1 MKTVI
6 IGGVAGG
13 ASCAARLRR
22 LDEKAEIIM
31 LEKGEY
37 ISYANCGLP
46 YYIGDEIKSREL
58 LLVQTPEKMKAT
70 FNIDVRIKNEVTS
83 IDRAKKQVTVK
94 NISTGDIYIES
105 YDKLVISTGSSPV
118 VPPIKGIDLPNVFTL
133 WSIPD
138 TDEIKEFI
146 SKNNPKSVVVV
157 GAGFIGIEMAEN
169 LKFLG
174 MDVYVAE
181 MADQVIQPLDY
192 DMAQYAHRELN
203 EKGINLSL
211 GDGVDHF
218 TQVSDGV
225 EVALNSGSKLKADMV
240 ILAIG
245 VKPNGHLGVEA
256 GLKTNSRGGIIVDE
270 YLMTSDKDI
279 YAVGDVIEVK
289 DLITNS
295 PTMIP
300 LAGPANKQG
309 RMAADNICG
318 ARTKYEGTQ
327 GTAIVKV
334 FDLTVASTGHNEKM
348 LQAAGKKIHKDYE
361 VTLVGPKSHASY
373 YPGAL
378 NMAVKLIFDKQGKIL
393 GAQVVGFDKVDKIV
407 DVLAAAIRFKGTV
420 YDLKELEHAYAPP
433 FSSAKDAVN
442 LAGYTAQNILDGTI
456 ANILPRELETLD
468 MSKHLILDVR
478 EDFEVLAGK
487 INGSLNVPLSTIRER
502 LNEIDKS
509 KTIVTYC
516 AVGQRSYLAAR
527 ILKQNGYKV
536 LNLAGG
542 FPAYTVYYTDY
553 RVMCNVNEEKDL
565 KGSLGEMHENKYAA
579 SSTSS
584 DSAVI
589 YDAVEVIK
597 LDACGLQ
604 CPGPLL
610 KVFEKMKQLENGQ
623 VLETRASD
631 PGFPRDAQ
639 GWARNTGNTF
649 LESRKEGSE
658 YVVLIRKGKTGLV
671 HGAGVVSKAD
681 LPDDKT
687 MVVFSGDLDKAIASF
702 IIANGAAAMG
712 KKVTMFFTFW
722 GLNILRKPK
731 KVKVKKGFMEKMF
744 GAMMPRGVD
753 KLGLS
758 KMNMMGMGT
767 GMMKMIMR
775 KKNVAALSELMA
787 SAQKNGVK
795 MIACTMSMDVMGL
808 HQEELIDGIEYAGV
822 GTYLDAS
829 EQANMS
835 LFI

>member
-1 MKTVI
+1 M
-6 IGGVAGG
+6 
-13 ASCAARLRR
+13 
-22 LDEKAEIIM
+22 
-31 LEKGEY
+31 
-37 ISYANCGLP
+37 
-46 YYIGDEIKSREL
+46 
-58 LLVQTPEKMKAT
+58 
-70 FNIDVRIKNEVTS
+70 
-83 IDRAKKQVTVK
+83 
-94 NISTGDIYIES
+94 
-105 YDKLVISTGSSPV
+105 
-118 VPPIKGIDLPNVFTL
+118 
-133 WSIPD
+133 
-138 TDEIKEFI
+138 
-146 SKNNPKSVVVV
+146 

-181 MADQVIQPLDY
+181 MANQVIQPLDY

-211 GDGVDHF
+211 GDGVDYF
-218 TQVSDGV
+218 SQAEDGI
-225 EVALNSGSKLKADMV
+225 EVTLKSGSKITADMV

-245 VKPNGHLGVEA
+245 VKPNGHLAVEA
-256 GLKTNSRGGIIVDE
+256 GLKTNERGGIIVDE
-270 YLMTSDKDI
+270 YLVTSDKDI

-289 DLITNS
+289 DLITDL

-318 ARTKYEGTQ
+318 SQTKYEGTQ

-348 LQAAGKKIHKDYE
+348 LEKAGKKLHKDYE
-361 VTLVGPKSHASY
+361 VTLVGPKSHAGY

-378 NMAVKLIFDKQGKIL
+378 NMAVKLIFDKKGGIL
-393 GAQVVGFDKVDKIV
+393 GAQVVGFDKVDKII
-407 DVLAAAIRFKGTV
+407 DVLAAAIRFEGTV

-456 ANILPRELETLD
+456 ANILPRELDELD
-468 MSKHLILDVR
+468 MDKHIILDAR
-478 EDFEVLAGK
+478 EEFEVLAGK
-487 INGSLNVPLSTIRER
+487 INGSVNIPLSTIRDR
-502 LNEIDKS
+502 MDEIDKS

-542 FPAYTVYYTDY
+542 FPAYTVYHTDY

-565 KGSLGEMHENKYAA
+565 KESLGEIHENKYVA
-579 SSTSS
+579 SSASA
-584 DSAVI
+584 DKAVI
-589 YDAVEVIK
+589 SDTVNVIK
-597 LDACGLQ
+597 LNACGLQ

-610 KVFEKMKQLENGQ
+610 QVFEKMKQLQDGQ
-623 VLETRASD
+623 ILEVRATD
-631 PGFPRDAQ
+631 PGFPRDSQ

-649 LESRKEGSE
+649 IESKKEGNE
-658 YVVLIRKGKTGLV
+658 YVVLIKKGRSETV
-671 HGAGVVSKAD
+671 HGAGVVSKSD

-744 GAMMPRGVD
+744 GAMMPRGVN

-767 GMMKMIMR
+767 GMMKMIMK
-775 KKNVAALSELMA
+775 KKNVAALTELME

-808 HQEELIDGIEYAGV
+808 HREELIEGIEYAGV